1 MKILGIVLIVAGI
14 VMFLVT
20 GISYTTEE
28 TVIDAGPIEVNAEN
42 EESLNWPPYA
52 GGIAVIAGFVLVAIG
67 KKK

>member
-1 MKILGIVLIVAGI
+1 MKFLGIILIIAGI
-14 VMFLVT
+14 GMFLVT

-28 TVIDAGPIEVNAEN
+28 TVIDAGPLEVSTEN

-52 GGIAVIAGFVLVAIG
+52 GGIAIVAGIVLFVVG